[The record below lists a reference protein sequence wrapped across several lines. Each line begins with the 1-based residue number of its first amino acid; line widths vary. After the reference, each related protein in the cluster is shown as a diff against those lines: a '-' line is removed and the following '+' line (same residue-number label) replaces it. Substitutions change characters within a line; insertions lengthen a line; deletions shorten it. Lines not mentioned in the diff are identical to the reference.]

1 MSINLDLMEL
11 ADFTNPKTIVKEIL
25 NQNPNI
31 KLPIPLEEIASA
43 AGISD
48 IQYLALDGLEGALV
62 ASEEKS
68 EGIIAINKN
77 AIPSRQRFT
86 LGHELGHFLIPSH
99 GHNMKC
105 TVKDLNKKSSS
116 KSKIFD
122 IEAEANVFS
131 SILLM
136 PPQLLTKRGLL
147 DSSPNVNNIIQ
158 LKNMLD
164 MSFQACA
171 NNYINIHGDYLAIIY
186 SHNNIIHYGLNS
198 DANPLWLNAD
208 KRKELPRGSHTSTV
222 DLSKYHSISSDEVD
236 TALWFSPNDDF
247 EYPETVI
254 EETYIQENGWAATLL
269 WIDDIE
275 EL

>member
-11 ADFTNPKTIVKEIL
+11 ADFTNPKKIVREIL
-25 NQNPNI
+25 NQNPDI

-48 IQYLALDGLEGALV
+48 IRYQTLDGLEGALV
-62 ASEEKS
+62 ANKEKS
-68 EGIIAINKN
+68 EGIIAINSN
-77 AIPSRQRFT
+77 TIPSKQRFT

-99 GHNMKC
+99 GHKMQC
-105 TVKDLNKKSSS
+105 TVKDLSKKTSS
-116 KSKIFD
+116 KSKILD

-131 SILLM
+131 SQLLM

-147 DSSPNVNNIIQ
+147 DASPNVSNIIQ
-158 LKNMLD
+158 LKD
-164 MSFQACA
+164 ICDVSFQACA
-171 NNYINIHGDYLAIIY
+171 NNYINIHGDYLAVVY
-186 SHNNIIHYGLNS
+186 SHNNIIKYGLNA

-208 KRKELPRGSHTSTV
+208 RGKALPRGSHTSTV
-222 DLSKYHSISSDEVD
+222 DLSKYHNISSDEVD
-236 TALWFSPNDDF
+236 TELWFSPDKNY
-247 EYPETVI
+247 EYPETLI
-254 EETYIQENGWAATLL
+254 EETYVQEDGWAATLL

>member
-48 IQYLALDGLEGALV
+48 IQYRALDGLEGALV
-62 ASEEKS
+62 ANKEKS
-68 EGIIAINKN
+68 EGIIAINNKT
-77 AIPSRQRFT
+77 IPSKQRFT
-86 LGHELGHFLIPSH
+86 LGHELGHFLIPRH
-99 GHNMKC
+99 GHNMSC
-105 TVKDLNKKSSS
+105 TVRDLNKKASS
-116 KSKIFD
+116 KSKILD

-131 SILLM
+131 SLLLM

-158 LKNMLD
+158 LKDMLD
-164 MSFQACA
+164 ISFQACA
-171 NNYINIHGDYLAIIY
+171 NNYINMHGDYLAVIY
-186 SHNNIIHYGLNS
+186 SHNSIIHYGLNS

-208 KRKELPRGSHTSTV
+208 KRKELPRGCHTSTV
-222 DLSKYHSISSDEVD
+222 DLSKYHSTSSDEVD
-236 TALWFSPNDDF
+236 TELWFGSNNNF
-247 EYPETVI
+247 EYPETLI